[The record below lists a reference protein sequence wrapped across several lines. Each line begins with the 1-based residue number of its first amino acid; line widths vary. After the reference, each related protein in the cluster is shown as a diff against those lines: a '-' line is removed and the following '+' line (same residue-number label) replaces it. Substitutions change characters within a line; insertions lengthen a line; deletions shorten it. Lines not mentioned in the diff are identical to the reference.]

1 MTKETTRFAGLG
13 SRGQVSAEAVA
24 TAISAMSAEE
34 LLSHASE
41 EARAELEASAGKP
54 KAEEPAKPEAK
65 EREPKEPK
73 EEPKSDASTAPTA
86 DRSAEVFA
94 SEHSQ
99 GRERLAADCLAA
111 FPGAS
116 AAQIVTFLAKQPKG
130 GVQADDDAAQG
141 REMLD
146 DMKKRGNAEL
156 GNHAN
161 SGAPDKREKAAKV
174 WDRARKANSQTE
186 GN

>member
-1 MTKETTRFAGLG
+1 MTKETTRFAGLN
-13 SRGQVSAEAVA
+13 SRGPSAEALA
-24 TAISAMSAEE
+24 AAISEMSAEE
-34 LLSHASE
+34 LLASASDE
-41 EARAELEASAGKP
+41 VRAELSAPASKP
-54 KAEEPAKPEAK
+54 KANEAAAPKPGADDKGGEAADGDGRGAKAEA
-65 EREPKEPK
+65 
-73 EEPKSDASTAPTA
+73 T

-99 GRERLAADCLAA
+99 GRERMAADCLSA

-116 AAQIVTFLAKQPKG
+116 AAQIVGFLAKQPQG
-130 GVQADDDAAQG
+130 GASDDDAAQG

-146 DMKKRGNAEL
+146 EMKKRGNADL
-156 GNHAN
+156 GNQADA
-161 SGAPDKREKAAKV
+161 GAPSARAKAASV